1 MSESFTIVDPKIGA
15 LFGAARAVMGAAGG
29 VLGTLGVVNSGTWEL
44 VSSAALLIGTIA
56 WSTWEK
62 YRTVRKVNGQ

>member
-1 MSESFTIVDPKIGA
+1 MSENYVIVDPKIGA

-29 VLGTLGVVNSGTWEL
+29 VLGTLGVVNAGTWEL
-44 VSSAALLIGTIA
+44 VSSAVLLVGTIV

-62 YRTVRKVNGQ
+62 YRLARKVNG

>member
-1 MSESFTIVDPKIGA
+1 MSDSYQIVDPKIGA

-44 VSSAALLIGTIA
+44 ITSAVLLVGTIG

-62 YRTVRKVNGQ
+62 YKLAKKVNGG